1 MGSEGKLIDIMRI
14 GTILSTAVFSVAILV
29 STAAQSQNTTHK
41 PQAFPLWQF
50 DEAEGTCRAKG
61 RLQDKGYCVSKMM
74 DEIVAQGKAAIP
86 ILISQLT
93 DARETK
99 RPIYD
104 YWGQTTAGDI
114 AYSVLNDLFKD
125 STGRPSICR
134 AWRR

>member
-41 PQAFPLWQF
+41 PQAFPLWHF

-74 DEIVAQGKAAIP
+74 DKIVAQGKAVIP
-86 ILISQLT
+86 YLFRNSPTPAKQKDRSMTIGDRPRREISPT
-93 DARETK
+93 
-99 RPIYD
+99 P
-104 YWGQTTAGDI
+104 
-114 AYSVLNDLFKD
+114 
-125 STGRPSICR
+125 C
-134 AWRR
+134 